1 MLFCPQFLLTEVEG
15 APLEC
20 MRWHQACLLCFLAR
34 SQPAGNRKEVWT
46 SYWHPACEWSQG
58 CAWGVGPLRWGSL
71 PRAVPWGFLR
81 LGIPDLKA
89 AGAEKASHSR
99 APVRCI
105 TCPTGKPSR
114 PCPLV
119 LPQGKVLEGQ
129 APESQG
135 FFVHPCIPSTAQ
147 EKYDMSHTCNL
158 KYSFTFKKW
167 KETNGIS
174 LNWYKYYIQTI
185 NV

>member
-1 MLFCPQFLLTEVEG
+1 MYEV
-15 APLEC
+15 APGMSAVL
-20 MRWHQACLLCFLAR
+20 
-34 SQPAGNRKEVWT
+34 SGTQPAGRQQEGGLDQLLTSCLWVVPGLCMRSGPSKVRVLTEGRPLGLPEVGD
-46 SYWHPACEWSQG
+46 SGPQG
-58 CAWGVGPLRWGSL
+58 SR
-71 PRAVPWGFLR
+71 
-81 LGIPDLKA
+81 
-89 AGAEKASHSR
+89 GAEKASHSR